1 MESEDRK
8 ANQVEENFD
17 QYFQDIFQSIETND
31 IQRFKDILDKMD
43 RHELSSTKKM
53 TLNAGYPEADGL
65 PALSL
70 AAGRKHKAITEVLA
84 S

>member
-1 MESEDRK
+1 
-8 ANQVEENFD
+8 
-17 QYFQDIFQSIETND
+17 
-31 IQRFKDILDKMD
+31 
-43 RHELSSTKKM
+43 
-53 TLNAGYPEADGL
+53 YPEADGL

>member
-43 RHELSSTKKM
+43 RHELLS
-53 TLNAGYPEADGL
+53 YPEADGL